1 MQLNGE
7 WGAEMMGTIE
17 QGVPETATG
26 HGGALPMRI
35 VAIERIAENVV
46 RLEMEPRQGTALPRA
61 EAGAHID
68 LQLPN
73 GMVRQYS
80 LVNEGESHRYI
91 VAVSRDTNSR
101 GGSEFIHDVLR
112 IGDPVAVG
120 NPRNN
125 FRLDESASPAVLISG
140 GIGITPLWPMIR
152 QLERRERQWTLY
164 YCARTERHAA
174 FFHDIQQ
181 FAMSSRYGTLN
192 YIFDGEPGQK
202 PVDFHEVVARHSNE
216 SHFYCCGPQGMLRAF
231 EDACQKIDP
240 DQVHVEYFK
249 TDAIDTLTDHAFEIE
264 LLHSGQRY
272 EVPGG
277 KSILDV
283 LIERGENVMY
293 SCKEGICGTCETVV
307 LEGEPLHRDVVL
319 TGAERAKN
327 RSMMICVSRCKGK
340 RLKLDL

>member
-1 MQLNGE
+1 MIDKIE
-7 WGAEMMGTIE
+7 WAGPGMEA
-17 QGVPETATG
+17 G
-26 HGGALPMRI
+26 HGDTFPLRV

-46 RLEMEPRQGTALPRA
+46 RLEMEPRRGMTLPTF

-73 GMVRQYS
+73 GLVRQYS

-101 GGSEFIHDVLR
+101 GGSAFIHDVLR
-112 IGDPVAVG
+112 NGDVVVVG
-120 NPRNN
+120 NPKNN
-125 FRLDESASPAVLISG
+125 FKLDESASPAVLISG

-174 FFHDIQQ
+174 FFHDIQR

-192 YIFDGEPGQK
+192 CIFDGEPGQK
-202 PVDFHEVVARHSNE
+202 PLDFQDVIARHSKE
-216 SHFYCCGPQGMLRAF
+216 SNFYCCGPQGMLRAF
-231 EDACQKIDP
+231 EGACQALSPSQI
-240 DQVHVEYFK
+240 HVEYFSAGAVDTS
-249 TDAIDTLTDHAFEIE
+249 TDRAFEIE
-264 LLHSGQRY
+264 LAHSGQRY
-272 EVPGG
+272 DVPAG

-283 LIERGENVMY
+283 LIEGGANVMY
-293 SCKEGICGTCETVV
+293 SCKEGTCGTCETAV

-319 TGAERAKN
+319 NEAERVKN
-327 RSMMICVSRCKGK
+327 QSMMICVSRCKGK
-340 RLKLDL
+340 KLKLDL